1 MQVGMANRKCHIS
14 YVFGRKRFL
23 VVETI
28 TAVLDVIPTNSSE
41 ALAVQA
47 TSISKVTDAYYIRT
61 LQLHMNN
68 SFTGPGT

>member
-1 MQVGMANRKCHIS
+1 M
-14 YVFGRKRFL
+14 

-47 TSISKVTDAYYIRT
+47 TSISKVTDAYYTRT

-68 SFTGPGT
+68 SFTDQGT